1 MRQYTTPLF
10 TPLFRRA
17 LMLIAG
23 FALAGCQGMNTTPA
37 PAIDT
42 DTSTGTSAEPTLY
55 QQLGGRAGLAQIV
68 EDLLYLIVDDE
79 RINHQFKGVNVAQFH
94 SHLTDQ
100 LCQLSG
106 GPCTYS
112 GRSMRKVH
120 ADMAITETQFNALA
134 ENLIL
139 AMEQNEVGTG
149 AQNRLLKRLIPMHPD
164 IRNL

>member
-94 SHLTDQ
+94 
-100 LCQLSG
+100 
-106 GPCTYS
+106 
-112 GRSMRKVH
+112 
-120 ADMAITETQFNALA
+120 
-134 ENLIL
+134 
-139 AMEQNEVGTG
+139 
-149 AQNRLLKRLIPMHPD
+149 
-164 IRNL
+164 